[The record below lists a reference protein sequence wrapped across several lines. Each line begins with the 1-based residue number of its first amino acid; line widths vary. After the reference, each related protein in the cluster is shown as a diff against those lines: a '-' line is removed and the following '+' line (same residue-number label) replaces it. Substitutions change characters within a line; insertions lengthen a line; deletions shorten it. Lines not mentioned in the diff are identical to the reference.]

1 MIELE
6 REGVCDGERWRDIP
20 RYREREREHSRP
32 FVKYYY
38 NGKTCGRWA
47 IMGVSLLE
55 QNRQFNEDILGSNG
69 GTDGEG
75 HEKEKV
81 GMVRAH

>member
-1 MIELE
+1 MTE
-6 REGVCDGERWRDIP
+6 RDGEIYRDT
-20 RYREREREHSRP
+20 ESEREHSPP

-55 QNRQFNEDILGSNG
+55 QKILFNEEILGSNG

-81 GMVRAH
+81 GVVRAH